1 MIKEFEMMIVS
12 EEDGYYIIEIVD
24 DAIAM
29 LKFNPKEKELVFQS
43 ENELTEFLKDNEY
56 QLRKLLHNKRPNSFY
71 VGFKLKFSMI
81 AGKDVAKFN
90 DRNNIVV
97 VDHGEIYVIDKESK
111 KKVIEIYTDGS
122 FNEKREIGAYAI
134 LVKELDKSYR
144 EEAFI
149 SESKSSSLIELEAV
163 IKALEL
169 IEGDVRI
176 ITDSQYVRKGITEW
190 IVHWKRNNWTTAN
203 GTKAKNI
210 DRWKHLEKL
219 CLNRYIE
226 LEWVKAHSNHFENDY
241 CDIKSKEMTRGVVMK
256 KKVVAFVCTHN
267 SCRSQMAEGWANHFG
282 SDILEVYSGGTE
294 EYPEVKPKAV
304 EVMKEVGI
312 DIGHHKPKL
321 VTDIPVEVDY
331 LITMGCGV
339 VCPFVANNHEED
351 WGLDDP
357 SGGPIEGFRVTRD
370 LIKDKV
376 IDFIEQIKN
385 TEK

>member
-1 MIKEFEMMIVS
+1 MIKELEMIIVS
-12 EEDGYYIIEIVD
+12 KDDDNYIIKISD
-24 DAIAM
+24 DVESV
-29 LKFNPKEKELVFQS
+29 LEFNPKKKELVFRS

-56 QLRKLLHNKRPNSFY
+56 QLRKLLHNKRPNSYY
-71 VGFKLKFSMI
+71 VGFKLKFSII
-81 AGKDVAKFN
+81 AGKDIAKFN
-90 DRNNIVV
+90 DKNNIVV
-97 VDHGEIYVIDKESK
+97 VDNGSTYVIDKKSK
-111 KKVIEIYTDGS
+111 KELIEIYTDGS
-122 FNEKREIGAYAI
+122 FNEKKEQGAYAI
-134 LVKELDKSYR
+134 LVKEISGNYH

-149 SESKSSSLIELEAV
+149 SDSKSSSLIELEAV

-169 IEGDVRI
+169 IKGDIRI

-190 IVHWKRNNWTTAN
+190 IVHWKLNDWTTAN

-210 DRWKHLEKL
+210 DKWMYLEKL

-267 SCRSQMAEGWANHFG
+267 SCRSQMAEGWANYLG

-312 DIGHHKPKL
+312 DITHHKPKL
-321 VTDIPVEVDY
+321 ITDIPVEVDY

-357 SGGPIEGFRVTRD
+357 SGGPIEGFRMTRD
-370 LIKDKV
+370 LIKDRV
-376 IDFIEQIKN
+376 VVLIEQIKN
-385 TEK
+385 DGK